1 MNFYRI
7 KMKIKKAIIGI
18 IKLHYGKYK
27 VTSLKGTLMG
37 TWLVGILCLVIG
49 LVAGALIF
57 KQFLSDAAKVQNL
70 TEELDELTET
80 HNDYKQSVYS
90 HFENT
95 AHLVN
100 KLTLSYREV
109 YERLARDADIL
120 CPEDITNELALTKE
134 SSDLLG
140 TDTQGNLN
148 EQMDDLF
155 PPRDYATKS
164 SPDQKGGLAADYGLS
179 KKEDPETH

>member
-1 MNFYRI
+1 M
-7 KMKIKKAIIGI
+7 GI
-18 IKLHYGKYK
+18 
-27 VTSLKGTLMG
+27 
-37 TWLVGILCLVIG
+37 WLIGILCFIVG
-49 LVAGALIF
+49 LAAGALSF
-57 KQFLSDAAKVQNL
+57 KHFFSDTAKIKNL
-70 TEELDELTET
+70 TEELDEIKET

-100 KLTLSYREV
+100 KLTQSYRDV

-120 CPEDITNELALTKE
+120 CPEDVSKQLSLSKH

-140 TDTQGNLN
+140 PDKQGSLN
-148 EQMDDLF
+148 DQMDDLF

-164 SPDQKGGLAADYGLS
+164 SPDQKGGLAPDYGLP
-179 KKEDPETH
+179 KKDNPETH

>member
-1 MNFYRI
+1 M
-7 KMKIKKAIIGI
+7 GI
-18 IKLHYGKYK
+18 
-27 VTSLKGTLMG
+27 
-37 TWLVGILCLVIG
+37 WLVGILCFVVG

-57 KQFLSDAAKVQNL
+57 KQFLSDAAKVKNL
-70 TEELDELTET
+70 TEEIDELTET
-80 HNDYKQSVYS
+80 HNDYQQSVYS

-95 AHLVN
+95 ALLVN

-109 YERLARDADIL
+109 YKNLARDADIL
-120 CPEDITNELALTKE
+120 CPEDITRQLALTKQ

-140 TDTQGNLN
+140 TDTRGNLN

-164 SPDQKGGLAADYGLS
+164 SPDQKGGLAADYGLP

>member
-1 MNFYRI
+1 M
-7 KMKIKKAIIGI
+7 II
-18 IKLHYGKYK
+18 
-27 VTSLKGTLMG
+27 
-37 TWLVGILCLVIG
+37 WLVGILCFVIG

-57 KQFLSDAAKVQNL
+57 KQFLSDTAKVKNL

-80 HNDYKQSVYS
+80 HSDYQQSVYS

-95 AHLVN
+95 AHLIN

-120 CPEDITNELALTKE
+120 CPEDITKQLALNKQ

-140 TDTQGNLN
+140 NTDTQGNLN

-164 SPDQKGGLAADYGLS
+164 SPDQKGGLAADYGLP
-179 KKEDPETH
+179 KKAEPERH